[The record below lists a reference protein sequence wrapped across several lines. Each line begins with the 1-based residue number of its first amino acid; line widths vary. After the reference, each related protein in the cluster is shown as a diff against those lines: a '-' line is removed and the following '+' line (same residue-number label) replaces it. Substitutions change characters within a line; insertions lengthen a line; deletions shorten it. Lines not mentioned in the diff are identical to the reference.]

1 MLSAPLNS
9 TVRGEQNKMK
19 RISKKQAKT
28 HVSELDTKMSKA
40 HPMIKQAFSE
50 FKKEIDRLQKQLV
63 KEQIS
68 HESEIARMN
77 AEHEEE
83 IKSLPNMVFH
93 VAPSKVNKDI
103 K

>member
-19 RISKKQAKT
+19 RIPKKQPK
-28 HVSELDTKMSKA
+28 HKISELDVQVSKA

-50 FKKEIDRLQKQLV
+50 FKKEINRLQKQLV
-63 KEQIS
+63 KEQIN
-68 HESEIARMN
+68 HESEIARMD
-77 AEHEEE
+77 AEYEEQ
-83 IKSLPNMVFH
+83 IQSMPDFNIHYV
-93 VAPSKVNKDI
+93 PSKLNK